1 MIKEALRDVAYRAAA
16 AAAGPARPL
25 RAILM
30 LHELEGPAG
39 PTSKVFREQLRF
51 LTDNA
56 NIVRL
61 DAFAEAPEA
70 QAPIVAIT
78 FDDGDRRT
86 CELAAGL
93 LSDAGAPA
101 TFFLPSRLLG
111 STFRTS
117 FGPRELIDVDGAREL
132 TRAGHEIG
140 AHSRTHPDLVTLD
153 DRALADEVEGSR
165 EELESLVGGTIRTF
179 AYPKGK
185 HDDRV
190 VAAVGAA
197 GFDVAVTVREGLVQA
212 HRDFLVLPRIAVR
225 GSTGTAQL
233 RAKLTRGVELY
244 ERLRGRR

>member
-1 MIKEALRDVAYRAAA
+1 MIKEALRDAAYRAAA
-16 AAAGPARPL
+16 AAAGPAHPL

-30 LHELEGPAG
+30 LHELDGPAG
-39 PTSKVFREQLRF
+39 PSSKVFREQLRF
-51 LTDNA
+51 LSDSA
-56 NIVRL
+56 KVLRL
-61 DAFAEAPEA
+61 DAFAESPEDDA
-70 QAPIVAIT
+70 AVAIT

-93 LSDAGAPA
+93 LADEGLPA

-117 FGPRELIDVDGAREL
+117 FGAREL
-132 TRAGHEIG
+132 VDEEG
-140 AHSRTHPDLVTLD
+140 A
-153 DRALADEVEGSR
+153 RALANEGHEVGAHTRSHPNLVGLDEPGLLGEIRGSR
-165 EELESLVGGTIRTF
+165 EDLEALVGRPVRTF

-190 VAAVGAA
+190 LESVRAA
-197 GFDVAVTVREGLVQA
+197 GFIAAVTVREGLVQA
-212 HRDFLVLPRIAVR
+212 TGDIFALPRIAVR
-225 GSTGTAQL
+225 ASTGTAQL